1 MKQQIIFIFII
12 SLILGGC
19 GDFLEPKSKSEFV
32 PKDANS
38 MNELLLG
45 EAYPRN
51 DVSGLN
57 IFLYLLDDDVA
68 PAPYQEP
75 NTGANA
81 NAWWAPYSWQSNMY
95 EVMETAGLTTLNI
108 YKSYYTLILG
118 ANAVLDYIVDIND
131 DVNTINSVKAQ
142 ALALRGYFYF
152 NLVNI
157 FGAPYNSDKMA
168 LGVPLKLNSG
178 IEESELKRNTVE
190 EVYSQI
196 LDDLLEAERLYQS
209 LPTDQQWQA
218 NWRTSLPMVQLL
230 LSRVYLYME
239 QWEKAAT
246 YANNVIQNGNFRL
259 LDLKTIDFN
268 PDSPSYINYHSYTNS
283 PEVIWVYGNMNDFTN

>member
-1 MKQQIIFIFII
+1 MKQQIIFIIII

-38 MNELLLG
+38 MHELLLG

-51 DVSGLN
+51 DITGLN
-57 IFLYLLDDDVA
+57 IFLYLLDDDVTS
-68 PAPYQEP
+68 APYQEL
-75 NTGANA
+75 NIGSDA

-95 EVMETAGLTTLNI
+95 EVMDEARVTTFNI

-118 ANAVLDYIVDIND
+118 ANAVLDYIADIND
-131 DVNTINSVKAQ
+131 DINTINSVKAQ

-157 FGAPYNSDKMA
+157 FGAPYNSNKKA

-190 EVYSQI
+190 EVYTQI
-196 LDDLLEAERLYQS
+196 LNDLLEAERL
-209 LPTDQQWQA
+209 
-218 NWRTSLPMVQLL
+218 
-230 LSRVYLYME
+230 
-239 QWEKAAT
+239 
-246 YANNVIQNGNFRL
+246 
-259 LDLKTIDFN
+259 
-268 PDSPSYINYHSYTNS
+268 
-283 PEVIWVYGNMNDFTN
+283 

>member
-1 MKQQIIFIFII
+1 
-12 SLILGGC
+12 
-19 GDFLEPKSKSEFV
+19 
-32 PKDANS
+32 
-38 MNELLLG
+38 
-45 EAYPRN
+45 
-51 DVSGLN
+51 
-57 IFLYLLDDDVA
+57 
-68 PAPYQEP
+68 
-75 NTGANA
+75 
-81 NAWWAPYSWQSNMY
+81 MY

-196 LDDLLEAERLYQS
+196 LDDLLEAER
-209 LPTDQQWQA
+209 
-218 NWRTSLPMVQLL
+218 
-230 LSRVYLYME
+230 
-239 QWEKAAT
+239 
-246 YANNVIQNGNFRL
+246 
-259 LDLKTIDFN
+259 
-268 PDSPSYINYHSYTNS
+268 
-283 PEVIWVYGNMNDFTN
+283 